1 MCQTPVCAQN
11 LHLTAY
17 SPLGTPDS
25 AEMMKRKDD
34 RKILEDSSV
43 VELAKE
49 LGKTPAQVVLAM
61 YLLRGGREDG
71 AVPGLGMS

>member
-1 MCQTPVCAQN
+1 MFDLSLAGMRVRPACAQN

-49 LGKTPAQVVLAM
+49 LGKTPAQVVLAVWP
-61 YLLRGGREDG
+61 
-71 AVPGLGMS
+71 A